1 MMITNIYVN
10 LYFCAIRIYI
20 LYIRIAQKK
29 FLIFDV
35 PWILYMLLY
44 IILSIFVSFDI
55 SLIHKYLQLNDDV
68 TIEFIY
74 VIWR

>member
-1 MMITNIYVN
+1 
-10 LYFCAIRIYI
+10 
-20 LYIRIAQKK
+20 
-29 FLIFDV
+29 
-35 PWILYMLLY
+35 MLLY

-74 VIWR
+74 VI